1 MEKKEKLRREMDNK
15 TATSP
20 SKDSTSLTPEPKL
33 GAVFPERW
41 AEACPE
47 L

>member
-1 MEKKEKLRREMDNK
+1 MEKKEKLRRKMDK
-15 TATSP
+15 TAISP
-20 SKDSTSLTPEPKL
+20 SKDSASLTPEPKL
-33 GAVFPERW
+33 AAVFPERW